1 MQPLVCRH
9 VRGELTKVAEAAAI
23 EVFATNL
30 KQLLL
35 MSPVKGERI
44 LGIDPGFTNGCKLA
58 MISEQTTVLATD
70 VIYPH
75 TRRQQAGVYG
85 DRIARL
91 MAQHECSL
99 IALGNG
105 TACRE
110 TERWLGGLMADGVLD
125 AGRVRYCI
133 VSEQG
138 ASIYSCSDVAKQ
150 EFSDLDVNLISAG
163 MFFYDYYNYS

>member
-1 MQPLVCRH
+1 M
-9 VRGELTKVAEAAAI
+9 
-23 EVFATNL
+23 FATNL

-58 MISEQTTVLATD
+58 LISEQTAVLATD

-75 TRRQQAGVYG
+75 TRRHQAAAFGERV
-85 DRIARL
+85 ARL
-91 MAQHECSL
+91 MAAHQCTL

-125 AGRVRYCI
+125 AARVRYCI

-138 ASIYSCSDVAKQ
+138 ASIYSCSEVAKQ
-150 EFSDLDVNLISAG
+150 EFADLDVNLISAG
-163 MFFYDYYNYS
+163 GCLWNCTVLLGNGCIIN

>member
-1 MQPLVCRH
+1 MQPLITRQI
-9 VRGELTKVAEAAAI
+9 RGELTKAAEIASI

-58 MISEQTTVLATD
+58 LISEQTAVLDTD

-75 TRRQQAGVYG
+75 TRHHQAAVYG
-85 DRIARL
+85 QRVER
-91 MAQHECSL
+91 MMRTHNCTL

-110 TERWLGGLMADGVLD
+110 TERWLGALMSDGVLD
-125 AGRVRYCI
+125 AERVRYCI

-138 ASIYSCSDVAKQ
+138 ASIYSCGEVARQ
-150 EFSDLDVNLISAG
+150 EFPELDVNLISAG
-163 MFFYDYYNYS
+163 EFWGGGG

>member
-1 MQPLVCRH
+1 MQPLL
-9 VRGELTKVAEAAAI
+9 VRQIRGDLTKTAEAASV

-35 MSPVKGERI
+35 TAPVRGERI

-58 MISEQTTVLATD
+58 LISAQAAVLDTD

-75 TRRQQAGVYG
+75 TRRQQAAEYG
-85 DRIARL
+85 ARL
-91 MAQHECSL
+91 ARMMREHKCTL

-110 TERWLGGLMADGVLD
+110 TERWLGGLMQAGVLPEL
-125 AGRVRYCI
+125 RYCI

-138 ASIYSCSDVAKQ
+138 ASIYSCGEVARQ
-150 EFSDLDVNLISAG
+150 EFPELDVNLISAG
-163 MFFYDYYNYS
+163 ECVFFVLCSLL